1 MKVAF
6 IPVLV
11 VGLLS
16 VGMVGCDR
24 QDAAQTSAASAN
36 ATPLTKLPPIAVQL
50 KDVADITPA
59 YNVAISYDAAVGQF
73 EPLAKQV
80 TAFADQQT
88 AAFKSA
94 LGATPAPVGDAA
106 QRPTLSLYM
115 VSVANAPGLAAVAA
129 NGSVYT
135 GKGAATPIVQRW
147 VYLPHTQQVLSQA
160 QLFPGTALTNALKS
174 KGAAG
179 TAAGMEPILDS
190 QGKISE
196 IHFVYVLSAAENAD
210 DAVRKIAVPAAQLR
224 GLIAPAYRGLLVSK

>member
-6 IPVLV
+6 IPVVV

-16 VGMVGCDR
+16 VALIGCGK
-24 QDAAQTSAASAN
+24 QDAAQAGAATASKA
-36 ATPLTKLPPIAVQL
+36 PLTKLPPIAVQL
-50 KDVADITPA
+50 KDVAEITPA

-88 AAFKSA
+88 AAFKTA
-94 LGATPAPVGDAA
+94 LGANPAAVSDAA

-129 NGSVYT
+129 NGSAFT

-147 VYLPHTQQVLSQA
+147 VYVPHTQQVLSQA
-160 QLFPGTALTNALKS
+160 QLFPGKALTNALQS
-174 KGAAG
+174 KGANG
-179 TAAGMEPILDS
+179 TFAGMEPNLDA
-190 QGKISE
+190 QGKIRE
-196 IHFVYVLSAAENAD
+196 MHFVYLQSAADNAD
-210 DAVRKIAVPAAQLR
+210 DAVRKIAIPASQLR
-224 GLIAPAYRGLLVSK
+224 GFIAPAYRDLLATK